1 MASADESEETNV
13 WQVCTHMCVWGGV
26 CVHMNDAKSH
36 GVGGQVSEDESV
48 AGVYTCVCVCGCVYL
63 SHQKSHCVSSFVSED

>member
-48 AGVYTCVCVCGCVYL
+48 AGVYTCVCV
-63 SHQKSHCVSSFVSED
+63 